1 MNLGYSEKMAKAA
14 LKKFAGDV
22 DRAADWL
29 FTQGIDGGIPDEAEI
44 EDEVDDMIEHGRN
57 PNSRAKR
64 MKTDDRVSNDEGSE
78 DAALQAALIASTLN
92 TAGSR
97 SSP

>member
-1 MNLGYSEKMAKAA
+1 MDLGYSEKMAKVA
-14 LKKFAGDV
+14 LKKFTGDV

-29 FTQGIDGGIPDEAEI
+29 FARGIDGGISDEAEI

-64 MKTDDRVSNDEGSE
+64 MKIDDRDNDDESSA
-78 DAALQAALIASTLN
+78 DPALQAALIASTLN
-92 TAGSR
+92 TTGSR
-97 SSP
+97 CSP